1 MNNLP
6 TRAERLPKEEYN
18 NIPIHFCKECLSL
31 KVMRV
36 IGMEEACYCDDCG
49 GTDIEE
55 ASIEE
60 WEQLY
65 NKKHGFTYLNS
76 TY

>member
-1 MNNLP
+1 MSSLP
-6 TRAERLPKEEYN
+6 TKTEKSPKEEYN
-18 NIPIHFCKECLSL
+18 SIPVHFCTECLSL

-36 IGMEEACYCDDCG
+36 AGMEGACYCDDCG
-49 GTDIEE
+49 CTDIKE

-60 WEQLY
+60 WETLY
-65 NKKHGFTYLNS
+65 KEKHGFTYLNN

>member
-1 MNNLP
+1 MSNLP
-6 TRAERLPKEEYN
+6 TKTEKSPKEEYN
-18 NIPIHFCKECLSL
+18 NIPVHYCKECLSL

-36 IGMEEACYCDDCG
+36 AGMEEACYCDDCG
-49 GTDIEE
+49 GTGIEQT
-55 ASIEE
+55 SIEE

-65 NKKHGFTYLNS
+65 RKKHGFTYLNS

>member
-1 MNNLP
+1 MSNLP
-6 TRAERLPKEEYN
+6 TRAEQSAKEDYN
-18 NIPIHFCKECLSL
+18 SIPVHYCRECLSL
-31 KVMRV
+31 RVMRV
-36 IGMEEACYCDDCG
+36 ANMGDASYCDDCG
-49 GTDIEE
+49 CTDIEQ

-65 NKKHGFTYLNS
+65 RKKHGFTYLNS

>member
-1 MNNLP
+1 MSNLP
-6 TRAERLPKEEYN
+6 TKTENSLKEEYN
-18 NIPIHFCKECLSL
+18 NIPVHYCKGCLSL

-36 IGMEEACYCDDCG
+36 AGMEEACYCDDCG
-49 GTDIEE
+49 GTGIEQT
-55 ASIEE
+55 SIEE

-65 NKKHGFTYLNS
+65 KKKHGFTYLNS

>member
-1 MNNLP
+1 MSNLP
-6 TRAERLPKEEYN
+6 TKTEKSPKEEYN
-18 NIPIHFCKECLSL
+18 NIPVHYCKECLSL

-36 IGMEEACYCDDCG
+36 AGMEEACYCDVCG
-49 GTDIEE
+49 CTDIGQ

-60 WEQLY
+60 WKQLY
-65 NKKHGFTYLNS
+65 IKKHGFTYLNS